1 MEAINESLAELA
13 AKENDMTPKKCNPL
27 PEIGF
32 EAAAKRYEE
41 EAKKPRN
48 PKRQITKK

>member
-1 MEAINESLAELA
+1 MPEKKDIVPVV
-13 AKENDMTPKKCNPL
+13 NDMTPKKCNPL

-41 EAKKPRN
+41 EAKKA
-48 PKRQITKK
+48 KKSKKTNNEKIE